1 MDVGI
6 ETHRAELTAYAWRL
20 VGRREDAQDCVQS
33 AFVKYLKLPEPP
45 DHPRAWLYR
54 VVHNLA
60 VDLTRERR
68 PAPPAGRFSPPADA
82 GPESAEALERL
93 LDRLDDDSRWI
104 LLLRYTHGFS
114 FDEVAAIV
122 SRPAGTVKVMA
133 GRALTALR
141 QLLVK
146 P

>member
-6 ETHRAELTAYAWRL
+6 ETHRAELTAYAVRL
-20 VGRREDAQDCVQS
+20 LGRREDAQDCVQS

-45 DHPRAWLYR
+45 DHARAWLYR

-68 PAPPAGRFSPPADA
+68 PAPPAGRLSPPADA
-82 GPESAEALERL
+82 AVESAETLERM

-104 LLLRYTHGFS
+104 LLLRYTYGFS

-122 SRPAGTVKVMA
+122 DRPAGTVKVMA

>member
-1 MDVGI
+1 MELGI

-20 VGRREDAQDCVQS
+20 LGRHEDAQDCVQS
-33 AFVKYLKLPEPP
+33 AFVKYLRLPQPP
-45 DHPRAWLYR
+45 ENPRAWLYR

-68 PAPPAGRFSPPADA
+68 PAPSPGRFSPPADA
-82 GPESAEALERL
+82 GVEGAETLERM
-93 LDRLDDDSRWI
+93 LDRLPVDSRWI
-104 LLLRYTHGFS
+104 LLLRYTYGFS

-122 SRPAGTVKVMA
+122 DRPAGTVKVMA

-141 QLLVK
+141 QAMVR